1 MLSPLPIRRPQV
13 FSVIST
19 QFYIP
24 DKRMGAIQ
32 ESFELFQIDPIS
44 SLPLLSLGRNS
55 VAPGWLILIFT
66 HLLVSLG
73 TPAPASGVLHLQRD
87 MAAAIGTSWA
97 HKCSRSLCEPS
108 MPQTH
113 PCTSTGCAKLAEIT
127 LLKASPGIF
136 SQHVANATAS
146 DSFLWFKLVVSIA
159 GTTQL
164 S

>member
-13 FSVIST
+13 FAVIST
-19 QFYIP
+19 HFYIP
-24 DKRMGAIQ
+24 DKRMGTIQ
-32 ESFELFQIDPIS
+32 ELFELFQIDPIS

-55 VAPGWLILIFT
+55 VAPGWLILTFT

-73 TPAPASGVLHLQRD
+73 TPAPASGGLHLERD

-97 HKCSRSLCEPS
+97 HKCSRSSCEPS

-113 PCTSTGCAKLAEIT
+113 PCTSTGCAK